1 MTRAELV
8 ERMACGICPTFYVTP
23 WEQTTEFGQGLCR
36 DMATAALAAIE
47 AAGFVCVPREAT
59 LGMVQAATD
68 RNSTLDGETLYHG
81 IYRAM
86 LAASSLAQEPNDAE

>member
-1 MTRAELV
+1 MTREELV

-23 WEQTTEFGQGLCR
+23 WEQTSEFRQGLCR

-47 AAGFVCVPREAT
+47 AAGFVCVPREETDA
-59 LGMVQAATD
+59 MVVAAIERPRIGSD
-68 RNSTLDGETLYHG
+68 IYSG

-86 LAASSLAQEPNDAE
+86 LDASPLAQEPNDAR